1 MLCFSVGICVIFMSG
16 SMCYIPHCVG
26 CVQVIEREAPGLT
39 TCMLSESL
47 KVTPLAMLS
56 RPVCGMKGRTI
67 IATLPG
73 SRKGSEECLR

>member
-1 MLCFSVGICVIFMSG
+1 MYYFP
-16 SMCYIPHCVG
+16 YCVG
-26 CVQVIEREAPGLT
+26 WVQVIEKEAPGLT
-39 TCMLSESL
+39 TCMLTESL

-56 RPVCGMKGRTI
+56 RPVCGMRGKTL